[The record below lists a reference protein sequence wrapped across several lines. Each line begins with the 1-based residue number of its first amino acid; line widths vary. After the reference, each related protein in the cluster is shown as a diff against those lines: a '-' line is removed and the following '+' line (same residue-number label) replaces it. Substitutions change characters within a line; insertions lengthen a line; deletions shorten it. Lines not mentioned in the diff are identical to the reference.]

1 MLSAKTL
8 ADILTAGR
16 AFLGLMLIY
25 EGIIYRADGL
35 AVAAITLLAAWITD
49 ILDGPIARRDTRG
62 ITSWIGEHDLEAD
75 LVVAL
80 GVWFFLGLAGF
91 VSPFWVV
98 IYLIIAILFMFIT
111 HSIYVGWLVQVVPY
125 ASMIVMALLFARPY
139 GIVLVTYL
147 LLILVVTWP
156 LFINHKVPDFI
167 NGMRDVFKDINF

>member
-16 AFLGLMLIY
+16 AFLGLMMVY
-25 EGIIYRADGL
+25 EGIIYKTDGL
-35 AVAAITLLAAWITD
+35 AIAAMTLLTAWITD

-62 ITSWIGEHDLEAD
+62 LTSWIGEHDLEAD

-80 GVWFFLGLAGF
+80 GVWLFLGISGF
-91 VSPFWVV
+91 VSPFWFV
-98 IYLIIAILFMFIT
+98 IYLIVAILFSSIT

-125 ASMIVMALLFARPY
+125 ASMIMLSLLFARSY

-156 LFINHKVPDFI
+156 RFIHHKVPDFI
-167 NGMRDVFKDINF
+167 NGMKDVFKDINF

>member
-1 MLSAKTL
+1 MMLSAKTL

-98 IYLIIAILFMFIT
+98 IYLIIAM
-111 HSIYVGWLVQVVPY
+111 
-125 ASMIVMALLFARPY
+125 
-139 GIVLVTYL
+139 
-147 LLILVVTWP
+147 
-156 LFINHKVPDFI
+156 
-167 NGMRDVFKDINF
+167 